1 VSASK
6 LVLIIEDDAKNL
18 KLVNDVLQ
26 FKGFRTLSA
35 ASAEDGI
42 PLATAERPDLI
53 LMDIRLP
60 GIDGVA
66 ALQKLRA
73 RPETQSIPVVA
84 VTASVTKEER
94 ERFEAAGFDGL
105 ILKPIDVKQFADTV
119 SAYAERGHVVGS

>member
-1 VSASK
+1 VSAGK

-18 KLVNDVLQ
+18 KLVRDLLQ

-35 ASAEDGI
+35 TRAEDGI
-42 PLATAERPDLI
+42 PLAAAERPDLI

-66 ALQKLRA
+66 ALQKLRT
-73 RPETQSIPVVA
+73 RSETQGIPVVA
-84 VTASVTKEER
+84 LTASVMKEER

-105 ILKPIDVKQFADTV
+105 ILKPIDVKQFVDTV
-119 SAYAERGHVVGS
+119 SAYAERGGAVGS